1 MRASDVHEAA
11 TQHELF
17 ADLSREQIGE
27 LLAVTDGVETAADG
41 DLLMTEGES
50 DDSMVVVLS
59 GTVEVVKDLIRGTEH
74 VLAEETSVTVLGELA
89 LLLESPRVASVRA
102 RGSVRFFR
110 LRRAEFRQLLMSG
123 NQAALALLEKM
134 ACTLAGRLREAV
146 ESLADL
152 LDEKVRGRR
161 PQLDLSSLKAKYSRA
176 ALSYRL

>member
-1 MRASDVHEAA
+1 
-11 TQHELF
+11 
-17 ADLSREQIGE
+17 
-27 LLAVTDGVETAADG
+27 
-41 DLLMTEGES
+41 
-50 DDSMVVVLS
+50 
-59 GTVEVVKDLIRGTEH
+59 
-74 VLAEETSVTVLGELA
+74 
-89 LLLESPRVASVRA
+89 
-102 RGSVRFFR
+102 
-110 LRRAEFRQLLMSG
+110 MSG